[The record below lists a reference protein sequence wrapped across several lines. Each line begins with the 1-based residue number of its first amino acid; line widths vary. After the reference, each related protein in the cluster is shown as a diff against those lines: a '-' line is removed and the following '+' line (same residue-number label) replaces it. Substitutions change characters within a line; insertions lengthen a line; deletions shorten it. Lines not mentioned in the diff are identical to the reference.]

1 MRKTKA
7 LAYERKVAVFEKY
20 KLKPFSP
27 KTQPYQLINLPHTF
41 LNTLNQHDDVLEKR
55 GPRGT
60 DWQTKALPV
69 DKTLASKPKYL
80 DATQVFVPK
89 LYQQQSD
96 EEEEEHY
103 NRLCRG
109 ERLRVRVRGR
119 EGDGEREGG
128 EK

>member
-1 MRKTKA
+1 MHK
-7 LAYERKVAVFEKY
+7 
-20 KLKPFSP
+20 
-27 KTQPYQLINLPHTF
+27 
-41 LNTLNQHDDVLEKR
+41 QHDDVLEKR

-80 DATQVFVPK
+80 DARPVFVPK

-109 ERLRVRVRGR
+109 ERLRVREKRREGEKREGEIRGR
-119 EGDGEREGG
+119 KEREGG
-128 EK
+128 ERAGRKGKSGK